1 MHLGLTLERLDDVCK
16 HQLEYFSRFDVRDE
30 IYQALEGAELAL
42 CLVAKAEVDAQ
53 IREGAALIGHLLLT
67 IEGADGVGR

>member
-1 MHLGLTLERLDDVCK
+1 
-16 HQLEYFSRFDVRDE
+16 VRNE

-42 CLVAKAEVDAQ
+42 CLVTKAEVDAQ
-53 IREGAALIGHLLLT
+53 IREGAALIGHLLLI